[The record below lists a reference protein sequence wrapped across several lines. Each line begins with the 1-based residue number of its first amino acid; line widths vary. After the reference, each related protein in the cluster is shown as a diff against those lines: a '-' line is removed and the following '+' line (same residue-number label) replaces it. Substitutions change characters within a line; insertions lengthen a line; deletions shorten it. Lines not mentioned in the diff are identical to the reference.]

1 MKVNFQHK
9 LEQKD
14 GKITV
19 TFPVLNLPLLS
30 AKRPKPYIKP
40 KKFRQW
46 LIGLPVGN
54 PLKSSQIVL
63 QQLKILNQS
72 RYPYSERSQLL
83 DALRPTIKQLLL
95 SLKQP
100 LRQAPLPLSSENNI
114 TAQLIQ
120 NLLGEIA
127 KGYKLITNDLMLKNS
142 PKENDE
148 LLLRESI
155 YLSIQYLA
163 RSVVESYLTYSSPE
177 YDVWRELHQLYR
189 YAEYEQI
196 QNDPIDDPCPDH
208 VLPIQYTIDL
218 AYKRIVLLSLSAP
231 YHLMQNEAEDI
242 YYLVSA
248 WTTVCEIS
256 ELDKKHISDQYGVDF
271 ATDMSPR
278 YIPDNLEWEP
288 VDGRIIDLT
297 EVKNRLNNHTT
308 RVVRYNVES
317 DDLIDEETPHSL
329 KERQQRDMLLRLTD
343 AWHSSLTRGTHRE
356 DRGAKLRMALGLNAC
371 HFYCSNKADFTPEMD
386 ELRLLSSGENKQATV
401 FANIY
406 REALHKDRLHEKN
419 SYPISPWQQHNIS
432 HTGIA
437 ISCDDSCNN
446 MNIKVGEV
454 VSYLFESKTGLRW
467 KIGIVRWVHIN
478 KENNI
483 DMGIMNLSHSAVPIA
498 VKAVAGLGKGTDYFR
513 SLLVPNQVSL
523 KQQRSVIVPALLYDI
538 GTTLSVNMKTKLFH
552 IKLSKLIISS
562 GNVAMFEF
570 KVLKNAPVDLS
581 QII

>member
-1 MKVNFQHK
+1 MT
-9 LEQKD
+9 L
-14 GKITV
+14 
-19 TFPVLNLPLLS
+19 PVLNLPLLN

-46 LIGLPVGN
+46 LMSLPAGN
-54 PLKSSQIVL
+54 PHKSAQIVF
-63 QQLKILNQS
+63 QQLKTLNHS

-83 DALRPTIKQLLL
+83 DALRPTIRQLLL

-100 LRQAPLPLSSENNI
+100 LRRAQLPLSAENKI

-120 NLLGEIA
+120 NLLGEMA
-127 KGYKLITNDLMLKNS
+127 KGYKLITNDLMAKNVS
-142 PKENDE
+142 KENDQ

-163 RSVVESYLTYSSPE
+163 RSIVESYLTYSSAE

-196 QNDPIDDPCPDH
+196 LNEAIDDPYPDY

-248 WTTVCEIS
+248 WTSVCEIS

-278 YIPDNLEWEP
+278 YIPSNLEWEP
-288 VDGRIIDLT
+288 VDGRIIDLD

-308 RVVRYNVES
+308 KVVRYNFDNDE
-317 DDLIDEETPHSL
+317 DFLNEETPHSL

-343 AWHSSLTRGTHRE
+343 AWHSSLTRETHRE

-371 HFYCSNKADFTPEMD
+371 HFYCSNKAEFTPEMD
-386 ELRLLSSGENKQATV
+386 ELRLVSSGENKQATV

-419 SYPISPWQQHNIS
+419 SYPVSPWQQHNVS

-446 MNIKVGEV
+446 MNIRVGEV

-467 KIGIVRWVHIN
+467 KIGIIRWVHIN
-478 KENNI
+478 QENNI
-483 DMGIMNLSHSAVPIA
+483 DMGVMNLSHSAVPIA
-498 VKAVAGLGKGTDYFR
+498 IKAVAGLGKGTDYFR
-513 SLLVPNQVSL
+513 SLLVPKQVSI
-523 KQQRSVIVPALLYDI
+523 KQLRSVIVPAMLYDI
-538 GTTLSVNMKTKLFH
+538 GTTLSVNMKTKLFY

-570 KVLKNAPVDLS
+570 DVLKNAPVDLS
-581 QII
+581 HTI

>member
-1 MKVNFQHK
+1 MT
-9 LEQKD
+9 L
-14 GKITV
+14 
-19 TFPVLNLPLLS
+19 PVLNLPLLK
-30 AKRPKPYIKP
+30 ANRPKPYIKL

-46 LIGLPVGN
+46 ILTLPTAN
-54 PLKSSQIVL
+54 PHKSASIVL
-63 QQLKILNQS
+63 QQLKMLNQS

-83 DALRPTIKQLLL
+83 DALRPTIRQLLL
-95 SLKQP
+95 SLKQT
-100 LRQAPLPLSSENNI
+100 LRQAELPLSPENKS
-114 TAQLIQ
+114 TSDLIQ

-127 KGYKLITNDLMLKNS
+127 KGYKLIANDLMAKKSN
-142 PKENDE
+142 KENDL

-189 YAEYEQI
+189 YAEYENI
-196 QNDPIDDPCPDH
+196 QHEAIDDPYPDY

-218 AYKRIVLLSLSAP
+218 VYKRIVLLSLSAP

-248 WTTVCEIS
+248 WTSVCEIA
-256 ELDKKHISDQYGVDF
+256 ELDKSHISDQYGVDF

-278 YIPDNLEWEP
+278 YIPSNLEWEP
-288 VDGRIIDLT
+288 VDGRIIDLD
-297 EVKNRLNNHTT
+297 EVKQRLNNHTT
-308 RVVRYNVES
+308 KVVRFNVEN
-317 DDLIDEETPHSL
+317 DDEFLNEEPSQSL

-343 AWHSSLTRGTHRE
+343 AWHSSLTRDTHRE

-371 HFYCSNKADFTPEMD
+371 HFYCSNKVEFTPEMD
-386 ELRLLSSGENKQATV
+386 ELRLNSSGENKQATV
-401 FANIY
+401 FANVY

-432 HTGIA
+432 HSGIA

-454 VSYLFESKTGLRW
+454 VTYLFESKTGRYW
-467 KIGIVRWVHIN
+467 KMGIIRWVHIN
-478 KENNI
+478 NENNI
-483 DMGIMNLSHSAVPIA
+483 DMGVMNLSHSAVPIA
-498 VKAVAGLGKGTDYFR
+498 IKAIAGLGKGTDYFR
-513 SLLVPNQVSL
+513 SLLIPKQVSL
-523 KQQRSVIVPALLYDI
+523 KQLRSVIVPALLYDV
-538 GTTLSVNMKTKLFH
+538 GTTLSVNMKTKLFY

-562 GNVAMFEF
+562 GNIAMFEF
-570 KVLKNAPVDLS
+570 EVLKEAPIDLS
-581 QII
+581 QTI

>member
-1 MKVNFQHK
+1 MT
-9 LEQKD
+9 L
-14 GKITV
+14 
-19 TFPVLNLPLLS
+19 PVLNLPLLNT
-30 AKRPKPYIKP
+30 KRPKPYIKA

-54 PLKSSQIVL
+54 PQKSSQIVL

-83 DALRPTIKQLLL
+83 DALRSNIRQLLL

-100 LRQAPLPLSSENNI
+100 LLRAQLPFSAENNI

-120 NLLGEIA
+120 DLLSEMA
-127 KGYKLITNDLMLKNS
+127 QGYKLITSDLMAKNS
-142 PKENDE
+142 RKENDQ

-163 RSVVESYLTYSSPE
+163 RSVVESYLTYTSPQ

-189 YAEYEQI
+189 YAEYEHI
-196 QNDPIDDPCPDH
+196 QNEPIDDPHPDYA
-208 VLPIQYTIDL
+208 LPIQFTIDL

-248 WTTVCEIS
+248 WTSVCEIA
-256 ELDKKHISDQYGVDF
+256 ELEKKHISDQYGVDF

-278 YIPDNLEWEP
+278 YIPENLEWEP
-288 VDGRIIDLT
+288 VDGRIINIS
-297 EVKNRLNNHTT
+297 EVKARLNNHTT
-308 RVVRYNVES
+308 KIVRYNVE
-317 DDLIDEETPHSL
+317 DDGFINEETPRSL

-343 AWHSSLTRGTHRE
+343 AWHSTFTRATDRE
-356 DRGAKLRMALGLNAC
+356 DRGARLRMALGLNAC
-371 HFYCSNKADFTPEMD
+371 HFYCSNKAAFTPEMD
-386 ELRLLSSGENKQATV
+386 ELRLISSGENKQTTV

-406 REALHKDRLHEKN
+406 RDALHKDRLHEKS

-432 HTGIA
+432 HTGLA
-437 ISCDDSCNN
+437 ISCDDNCND
-446 MNIKVGEV
+446 MNVKVGEI

-467 KIGIVRWVHIN
+467 KIGIVRWLHIN
-478 KENNI
+478 SDNNI
-483 DMGIMNLSHSAVPIA
+483 DMGIMNLSHSAVAIA
-498 VKAVAGLGKGTDYFR
+498 VKAIEGLGKGTDYFR
-513 SLLVPNQVSL
+513 SLLVPKQVSISQL
-523 KQQRSVIVPALLYDI
+523 RSVIVPAMLYDI
-538 GTTLSVNMKTKLFH
+538 GTVLSVNMKTKLFY

-562 GNVAMFEF
+562 GNVSMFEF
-570 KVLKNAPVDLS
+570 ETLKNPPVDLS
-581 QII
+581 QPL

>member
-1 MKVNFQHK
+1 MT
-9 LEQKD
+9 L
-14 GKITV
+14 
-19 TFPVLNLPLLS
+19 PVLNLPLLK
-30 AKRPKPYIKP
+30 ANRPKPYMKP

-46 LIGLPVGN
+46 LMGLPAGN
-54 PLKSSQIVL
+54 PHKLAPIVL
-63 QQLKILNQS
+63 QQLKTLNQS

-83 DALRPTIKQLLL
+83 DALRPTIRQLLL
-95 SLKQP
+95 SLKQT
-100 LRQAPLPLSSENNI
+100 LRQAQLPLSSENKV
-114 TAQLIQ
+114 TEQLIQ
-120 NLLGEIA
+120 SLLGEIA
-127 KGYKLITNDLMLKNS
+127 KGYKLITNDLMEKRS
-142 PKENDE
+142 SKENDL

-163 RSVVESYLTYSSPE
+163 RSIVESYLTYSSPE

-189 YAEYEQI
+189 YAEYENI
-196 QNDPIDDPCPDH
+196 QHEAIDDPYPDYT
-208 VLPIQYTIDL
+208 LPIQYTIDL
-218 AYKRIVLLSLSAP
+218 VYKRIVLLSLSAP

-248 WTTVCEIS
+248 WTNVCEIS

-278 YIPDNLEWEP
+278 YIPSNLEWEP
-288 VDGRIIDLT
+288 VDGRIIELD

-308 RVVRYNVES
+308 KVVMYNLENDDDFLS
-317 DDLIDEETPHSL
+317 DGTTQSF

-343 AWHSSLTRGTHRE
+343 AWHSSLTRDTHRE

-371 HFYCSNKADFTPEMD
+371 HFYCSNKAEFTPEMD
-386 ELRLLSSGENKQATV
+386 ELRLVSLGDNKQATA

-406 REALHKDRLHEKN
+406 REALHKDRLHEKG

-432 HTGIA
+432 HSGIA
-437 ISCDDSCNN
+437 ISCDDSFNN

-454 VSYLFESKTGLRW
+454 VTYLFESKTGLHW
-467 KIGIVRWVHIN
+467 KIGIIRWLHIN

-483 DMGIMNLSHSAVPIA
+483 DMGVMNLSHSAVPIA
-498 VKAVAGLGKGTDYFR
+498 IKAVAGLGKGTDYFR
-513 SLLVPNQVSL
+513 SLLIPKQVSI
-523 KQQRSVIVPALLYDI
+523 KQLRSIVVPAMLYDV
-538 GTTLSVNMKTKLFH
+538 GTCLSVNMKTKLFY

-570 KVLKNAPVDLS
+570 EILNEAPIDLS
-581 QII
+581 NSI